1 MKTQLVY
8 TRQEDIISRKL
19 LTDSDISVIG
29 AGAIGSFAAL
39 TLAKMGARTIT
50 VYDEDGVEDHN
61 LPNQFY
67 RKQDIK
73 QFKVEALSQILAE
86 FSDTRVRAINKPYV
100 NQILRNTVVVATD
113 SMASRK
119 LVWEQFLKQNKS
131 QNLIEARMG
140 AELGMVYTI
149 KKGNTKFT
157 KHDIPFY
164 QDRLYTDDKV
174 KPLPCTGRSIIY
186 NILMISSLICRA
198 YKSVLTKEKFPREL
212 IFNMTSLDERSYM
225 MQI

>member
-1 MKTQLVY
+1 
-8 TRQEDIISRKL
+8 